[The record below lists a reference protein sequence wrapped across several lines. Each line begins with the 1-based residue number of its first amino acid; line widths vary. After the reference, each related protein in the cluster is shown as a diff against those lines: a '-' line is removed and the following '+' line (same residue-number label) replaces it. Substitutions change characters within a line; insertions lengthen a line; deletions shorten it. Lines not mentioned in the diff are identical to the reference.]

1 MFIGEFKH
9 NLDIKGRL
17 AIPAKFRKDLEEGAI
32 INKGI
37 EKCLS
42 IYTRKSWESF
52 AEKIKNLPTAKSDA
66 RAFNRS
72 FFSQAAEV
80 ELDNQGRILIPENL
94 RQPAA
99 LNKKAIVIGLYDK
112 IEIWDEETWKEYRGK
127 TEKNAVEIAEQL
139 SDLGI

>member
-17 AIPAKFRKDLEEGAI
+17 AIPAKFRKSLSDGAI

-42 IYTRKSWESF
+42 IYTRGGWESF

-80 ELDNQGRILIPENL
+80 ELDNQGRILIPDNL
-94 RQPAA
+94 RKSTS
-99 LNKKAIVIGLYDK
+99 LDKRVVVIGLYDR
-112 IEIWDEETWKEYRGK
+112 IEIWDEETWKEYRSK

-139 SDLGI
+139 TDLGI

>member
-17 AIPAKFRKDLEEGAI
+17 AIPSKFRKELEEGAI

-94 RQPAA
+94 RQTSS

-112 IEIWDEETWKEYRGK
+112 IEIWDEETWKEYRGR

-139 SDLGI
+139 SDMGI